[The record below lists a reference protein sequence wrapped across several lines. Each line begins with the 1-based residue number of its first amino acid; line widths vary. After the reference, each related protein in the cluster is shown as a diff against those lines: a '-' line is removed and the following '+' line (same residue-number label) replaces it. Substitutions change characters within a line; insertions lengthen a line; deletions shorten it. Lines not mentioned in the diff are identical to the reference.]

1 MRKGV
6 FTNKNNL
13 MNTLLVAVFLTL
25 GLSMP
30 VSAEQS
36 QSLDM
41 DKWLK
46 ARFGAQHEK
55 LIPIV
60 AVADMY
66 FSCQK
71 QKHVDEQLTVK
82 ALVTQIDRNTLAEK
96 LIDCLAGVS
105 LKSDVALN
113 YGLLACFQEQ
123 LSDLSAE
130 DKKQKMKLVTKAIS
144 SLSRAERQQ
153 SFTKCVTEQA
163 IDYLQ

>member
-1 MRKGV
+1 MSKPV

-13 MNTLLVAVFLTL
+13 LNKLIVGVFFTL
-25 GLSMP
+25 GFSMS

-66 FSCQK
+66 SGCQQKK
-71 QKHVDEQLTVK
+71 QAGEQLTVK
-82 ALVTQIDRNTLAEK
+82 TLVTQIDRNTLAEK
-96 LIDCLAGVS
+96 LIECLAGTS
-105 LKSDVALN
+105 PKSDVALN

-123 LSDLSAE
+123 LSDLSVQE
-130 DKKQKMKLVTKAIS
+130 KEQKMKLVTKAIT

-163 IDYLQ
+163 INYLL